1 MSVTIVPF
9 DIFSERNKVYAEAD
23 HQGFLHVDLLLYSTN
38 PNHYMVC
45 LSSIN

>member
-23 HQGFLHVDLLLYSTN
+23 HQEFLLDDLLLHVPN
-38 PNHYMVC
+38 PTCHMVC